1 MQPQDFLPVLRKRW
15 PLILAVVA
23 VALVASYLFTRLQ
36 TEVYRATAVLTVKA
50 ARIGDYG
57 MALAIE
63 KNIRQFQR
71 ELLTESMAE
80 RVNDRLKLDL
90 PIDTLRGKMRASAV
104 MDDLTL
110 QLEVD
115 DIEAN
120 RARAIAFEWARAYVQ
135 FNQDSMAK
143 IDPRDRI
150 EVELLDR
157 PAPASLNWPKRN
169 QILAA
174 AAILGLILGTLL
186 AFVLEYVDDTLKS
199 PQDVDRYLAEMPVL
213 GAIPAPA
220 ANGHAKGRRVPPV
233 VGSRSG

>member
-1 MQPQDFLPVLRKRW
+1 MQPRDYLPVLRKRW

-36 TEVYRATAVLTVKA
+36 TPIYRATAVLTVKA

-71 ELLTESMAE
+71 ELLTASMAE
-80 RVNDRLKLDL
+80 KVHDRLRLDL
-90 PIDTLRGKMRASAV
+90 PIDTLRSKMRASTV

-120 RARAIAFEWARAYVQ
+120 RARAIAYEWAREYVK
-135 FNQDSMAK
+135 FNQDDMANVE
-143 IDPRDRI
+143 PRDRI
-150 EVELLDR
+150 EVELLDQ
-157 PAPASLNWPKRN
+157 PAPAVLNWPKRN
-169 QILAA
+169 QILMA

-199 PQDVDRYLAEMPVL
+199 PQDVDRYLTAVPVL
-213 GAIPAPA
+213 GAIPAPS
-220 ANGHAKGRRVPPV
+220 ANGHAKGRKLPPL
-233 VGSRSG
+233 VGSRS